1 MKLRFI
7 KGQKVEVQ
15 GKQKSWFLIS
25 FIDSVAQRRSQVKKL
40 GSAIA
45 FNGHIVIGDCIKE
58 AYKDVK
64 VGDNIILHVV
74 NNQREWANY
83 DEIEKYVLHEIE
95 NSNPHSAE
103 RKRELLSQALNTL
116 KKTDKTLSENMAI
129 VVHDVLLEDN

>member
-1 MKLRFI
+1 M
-7 KGQKVEVQ
+7 
-15 GKQKSWFLIS
+15 
-25 FIDSVAQRRSQVKKL
+25 AQRRSQVQKL
-40 GSAIA
+40 GIAIA